1 MGKKKTIVG
10 IARRLAELMY
20 TVLKNKT
27 TYEPRPWKGVQN
39 DPGHLAE
46 QALSA

>member
-1 MGKKKTIVG
+1 
-10 IARRLAELMY
+10 MY

-27 TYEPRPWKGVQN
+27 VYEPRPWKGVQH
-39 DPGHLAE
+39 DPVHLAE